1 MIKVVD
7 VNFQYKSQTNISS
20 DQLNIDIS
28 KEWNKFYF
36 ETTFGWG
43 GNMKEVSGVEQNT
56 NNLIG
61 DMLIGYK
68 INPYLHVIVFN
79 RSNVNDYT
87 KQNLPYTQGVGLKFT
102 HSFDSWKN
110 LFRKQSDN
118 NQFNNKK

>member
-1 MIKVVD
+1 
-7 VNFQYKSQTNISS
+7 
-20 DQLNIDIS
+20 
-28 KEWNKFYF
+28 
-36 ETTFGWG
+36 
-43 GNMKEVSGVEQNT
+43 MKEVSGVEKNT

>member
-7 VNFQYKSQTNISS
+7 VNFQYKSQTDLSS

-43 GNMKEVSGVEQNT
+43 GYSSTSENT

-61 DMLIGYK
+61 DMLVGYK

-87 KQNLPYTQGVGLKFT
+87 KQNLPYTQGIGLKFT

-110 LFRKQSDN
+110 LFRN
-118 NQFNNKK
+118 NSTKTKFNNKK